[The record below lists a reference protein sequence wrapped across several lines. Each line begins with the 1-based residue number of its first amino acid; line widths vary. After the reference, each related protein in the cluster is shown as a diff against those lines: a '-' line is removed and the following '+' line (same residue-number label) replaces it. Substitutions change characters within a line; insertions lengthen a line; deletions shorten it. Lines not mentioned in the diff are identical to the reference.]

1 MAKKIKKIFI
11 CDSCGQEEKN
21 WLGKCP
27 GCGEWDTL
35 KEFVEPTQSRGIG
48 SDSKPGSK
56 AISLNDINIS
66 ATRRLLTGNQ
76 EFDRTLGGGF
86 APSSLVLIGGDPGI
100 GKSTLL
106 LQTATNMQT
115 AGISTLYITGEES
128 AEQIKLRADRLNVGN
143 SDLTILCETDILR
156 IFDAVKK
163 LNPDII
169 IVDSIQTIYKEAVSG
184 APGSAS
190 QIRECTLDLM
200 VFTKSFGCITI
211 LIGHVTKDGQIAGPK
226 ILEHMVDAVVY
237 FEGDIN
243 SHYRILRSIKNRFGA
258 TNEIGVLEMTNLG
271 LTPVANPSGFFIQE
285 NTLNTPGSSVCCT
298 QEGSRS
304 LLFEIQA
311 LVNTSNY
318 AVPQKVSMGIDG
330 KRITIILAI
339 LEKFAGVTIG
349 NSDVFVQVAGGLKI
363 DDTTSDLALAFAI
376 SCNHLNKS
384 IEGKVIIMGE
394 LGLSGEVRRV
404 NQLEVRLKEA
414 KRLGFD
420 TAIVPTSNKKVTIS
434 GMTIHTIDHIK
445 NLLDFIEQ

>member
-1 MAKKIKKIFI
+1 MAKKAKKKFI
-11 CDSCGQEEKN
+11 CSSCGHEEKN

-27 GCGEWDTL
+27 GCEEWDTL
-35 KEFVEPTQSRGIG
+35 KEHVEEQQSRGLG
-48 SDSKPGSK
+48 AQSKSTTAP
-56 AISLNDINIS
+56 IRLNEVSSHN
-66 ATRRLLTGNQ
+66 TQRLFTGNS

-106 LQTATNMQT
+106 LQTATNMT
-115 AGISTLYITGEES
+115 AAGVVTLYVTGEES

-143 SDLTILCETDILR
+143 SELIVLCETNILRVFDEVKKIKPDIL
-156 IFDAVKK
+156 
-163 LNPDII
+163 II
-169 IVDSIQTIYKEAVSG
+169 DSIQTIYKEDISG

-190 QIRECTLDLM
+190 QVRDCTLAIM

-243 SHYRILRSIKNRFGA
+243 SHYRILRSIKNRYGA

-271 LTPVANPSGFFIQE
+271 LIPVANPSGFFIQE
-285 NTLNTPGSSVCCT
+285 NTLSTPGSAVCCT

-311 LVNTSNY
+311 LVSSSNY
-318 AVPQKVSMGIDG
+318 AVPQKVCMGIDS

-339 LEKFAGVTIG
+339 LEKFAGITIG

-376 SCNHLNKS
+376 SCNHLNKCVS
-384 IEGKVIIMGE
+384 GKVIILGE

-404 NQLEVRLKEA
+404 NQLELRVKEA

-420 TAIVPTSNKKVTIS
+420 TAIVPTSNKKITIK
-434 GMTIHTIDHIK
+434 GMNIIPIDHVKSMTDLIT
-445 NLLDFIEQ
+445 E